1 MMDWETCSAIESNPQ
16 VLSGALVFQGTRVP
30 LHALFE
36 NLQGGATI
44 DQFVDWFPNV
54 ALDQVNAVLN
64 HQIKVLRQFANQ

>member
-64 HQIKVLRQFANQ
+64 HQIKVLRQIANQ